1 MDIFPNWATACLY
14 YTCTHSTG
22 VGVYSDESAQEPFRC
37 GMGNL
42 FMCYQELIQ
51 YPMPCYTEQISNASG
66 VEISVSDTLSLSFRR
81 EREKKIVPILTVHR
95 RVLWCVA
102 GRNMCH
108 YEVKSNSQQNQ
119 QQALKSCLW
128 GLGG

>member
-1 MDIFPNWATACLY
+1 
-14 YTCTHSTG
+14 
-22 VGVYSDESAQEPFRC
+22 
-37 GMGNL
+37 MGNL

-51 YPMPCYTEQISNASG
+51 YPTPCYTEQISNASG

-81 EREKKIVPILTVHR
+81 EREKKIAPILTVHR

-108 YEVKSNSQQNQ
+108 YKVKSNSQQNQ
-119 QQALKSCLW
+119 QQVLKSRLW
-128 GLGG
+128 GLEG